1 VGECGGGWSAD
12 HVLALEAST
21 FKEGV
26 SMHLYAW
33 TLRACVT
40 GTLLLVAAFG
50 GGWKWDLIGH

>member
-1 VGECGGGWSAD
+1 VGECGRGPRAD
-12 HVLALEAST
+12 HVLALETST
-21 FKEGV
+21 LNEGAL
-26 SMHLYAW
+26 MRLYAW